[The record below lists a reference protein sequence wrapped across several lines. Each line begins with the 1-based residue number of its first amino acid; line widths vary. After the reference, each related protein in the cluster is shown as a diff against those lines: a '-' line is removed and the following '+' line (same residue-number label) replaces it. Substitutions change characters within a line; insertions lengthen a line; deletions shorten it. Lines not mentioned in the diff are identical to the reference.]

1 MRIVFKS
8 VLIDLELMLTC
19 KCGQSRSQGISLEG
33 GRGGKRPWH
42 WLVTCTNTERFDEGQ
57 TPLVSSVA
65 VFRGFHATLSASTS
79 FPGPWEQGTLCVT
92 SQKNSA
98 RETTTPRDRVTPVY
112 TGDVTTQGYRQ
123 ALER

>member
-1 MRIVFKS
+1 
-8 VLIDLELMLTC
+8 MLTC
-19 KCGQSRSQGISLEG
+19 KCGQPRSQGISLEVG
-33 GRGGKRPWH
+33 EGRKKALALAGHVYILHPEIPKDLMKAG
-42 WLVTCTNTERFDEGQ
+42 

-65 VFRGFHATLSASTS
+65 VFRGFHATLFASTS
-79 FPGPWEQGTLCVT
+79 FSGPWEQGTLCVT
-92 SQKNSA
+92 SKKNSA